1 MGGEE
6 ALAEEDCE
14 LRPVVRGVEVDCT
27 EAMDVSVATNE
38 ELEFAERTAL
48 GEALRV
54 VSAVEEAYEVALPT
68 PAL

>member
-1 MGGEE
+1 ME
-6 ALAEEDCE
+6 
-14 LRPVVRGVEVDCT
+14 VVCT

-38 ELEFAERTAL
+38 ELEFVEGTTL

-54 VSAVEEAYEVALPT
+54 VSAVAEAYDVALPT